1 MIAVTVNITVT
12 PTSLR
17 DLINTAVTGK
27 IPTGFWGRA
36 FEITLIPS
44 AATIVISDSS
54 DVAGNNGV
62 TLPNAP
68 IVFRAPTGNQIALE
82 EMFFSGAGTETMG
95 VLVLS
100 L

>member
-17 DLINTAVTGK
+17 DLINTAVSNK
-27 IPTGFWGRA
+27 VPTGFWGRA
-36 FEITLIPS
+36 FEVTLIPS
-44 AATIVISDSS
+44 AGTVVISDSA

-62 TLPNAP
+62 TLPNAS
-68 IVFRAPTGNQIALE
+68 IVFRAPTGNQISLE

-95 VLVLS
+95 VIALS